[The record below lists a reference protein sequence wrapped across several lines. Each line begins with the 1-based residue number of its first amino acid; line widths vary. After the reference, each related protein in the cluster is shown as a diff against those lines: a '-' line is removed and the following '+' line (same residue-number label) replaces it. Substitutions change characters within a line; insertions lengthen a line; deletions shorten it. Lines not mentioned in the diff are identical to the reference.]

1 MIKTL
6 RFTLMAVMLLICGA
20 ISAQEVTLDFTT
32 NDKWKLPTAATRES
46 KSFTD
51 GTNTITLASP
61 SKSTKEGYKF
71 VSYGGSNYLILGKN
85 GATLTL
91 PKFNFAVSKI
101 VVEGNKGASASVKQ
115 NIFVGDKAVSTETI
129 GAAEKAD
136 PQSDGPAKTNTY
148 EIDPG
153 FQAAGNQYVLKV
165 TSAHNTQI
173 TKILVYKQE
182 GAVKKNAKL
191 AFSEEKVNHEAGT
204 PFTAPTFSKETTAA
218 VKFSS
223 NNEKVATVNAEGV
236 IALGTEEGEAVITAE
251 SAENDVY
258 AAGKATCT
266 IYVWHYVTYKKATA
280 IESGKKYLIVAQRD
294 DKTYYAMPMAET
306 YTYGYLKAQS
316 KEGTLDELKIES
328 SYDDNFVFT
337 TCEDGYSIQDCYG
350 RYLYMDTTDPTKDY
364 NSFNLGEKAVAW
376 TVEPK
381 ADGTFT
387 ISFNNGKFIQFGE
400 GTFTSFGA
408 YAKKMDN
415 TVLPML
421 FVMGEG
427 QTGINNIHT
436 STAVKNNV
444 MYNLAGQRVNKD
456 YKGLVIMNGK
466 KMMVK

>member
-6 RFTLMAVMLLICGA
+6 RFTLMAVMMLVCGA
-20 ISAQEVTLDFTT
+20 ISAQTVTLDFTD
-32 NDKWKLPTAATRES
+32 NSKWKFPEAKANIATEA
-46 KSFTD
+46 KDFTN
-51 GTNTITLASP
+51 GTYTVTLTG
-61 SKSTKEGYKF
+61 STGKEEGYYFNAMGK
-71 VSYGGSNYLILGKN
+71 NLILGKK
-85 GATLTL
+85 GATLKF
-91 PKFNFAVSKI
+91 PKFDFPVSKI
-101 VVEGNKGASASVKQ
+101 VLEGSSNGSGKVTF
-115 NIFVGDKAVSTETI
+115 NIFVGDKAVSTEVTGI
-129 GAAEKAD
+129 KTEQTFEIAAG
-136 PQSDGPAKTNTY
+136 S
-148 EIDPG
+148 
-153 FQAAGNQYVLKV
+153 QAAGTQYVLKL
-165 TSAHNTQI
+165 TNANNIQL
-173 TKILVYKQE
+173 TKVHIYKLD

-223 NNEKVATVNAEGV
+223 NNEKVATVNADGV
-236 IALGTEEGEAVITAE
+236 ISLGTEEGEAVITAE

-280 IESGKKYLIVAQRD
+280 VESGKKYLIVAQRD
-294 DKTYYAMPMAET
+294 DKTYYAMPCKEDAK
-306 YTYGYLKAQS
+306 YGYLQTQK

-350 RYLYMDTTDPTKDY
+350 RYLYMDTEKDY
-364 NSFNLGEKAVAW
+364 STFNLGKDAAAW

-387 ISFNNGKFIQFGE
+387 ITFNNGKFIQFGDD
-400 GTFTSFGA
+400 TYTSFGA

-466 KMMVK
+466 KMMIK

>member
-20 ISAQEVTLDFTT
+20 ISAQEKVTLDFTDNT
-32 NDKWKLPTAATRES
+32 KWKFPETKANIATEA
-46 KSFTD
+46 KEFTD
-51 GTNTITLASP
+51 GTYTVTLTG
-61 SKSTKEGYKF
+61 STGTGEGYYF
-71 VSYGGSNYLILGKN
+71 NTYDNGYLMLGKK
-85 GATLTL
+85 GATLKF
-91 PKFNFAVSKI
+91 PKFDFPVSKI
-101 VVEGNKGASASVKQ
+101 VFEASKNGSGKVTF
-115 NIFVGDKAVSTETI
+115 NIFVDDKAVSTEVTGI
-129 GAAEKAD
+129 KTEQTFDIAAG
-136 PQSDGPAKTNTY
+136 S
-148 EIDPG
+148 
-153 FQAAGNQYVLKV
+153 QAAGTQYVLKL
-165 TSAHNTQI
+165 TNANNIQL
-173 TKILVYKQE
+173 TKVHIYKQT
-182 GAVKKNAKL
+182 GAVKKNAAL
-191 AFSEEKVNHEAGT
+191 AFSEEKINHEAGT
-204 PFTAPTFSKETTAA
+204 SFTSPTFSKETTAE

-266 IYVWHYVTYKKATA
+266 IYVWHYVTYKKATE

-294 DKTYYAMPMAET
+294 DKTYYAMPQKET
-306 YTYGYLKAQS
+306 ANYGYLQTQS

-337 TCEDGYSIQDCYG
+337 SFEDGYSIQDCYG
-350 RYLYMDTTDPTKDY
+350 RYLYMDAEHAA
-364 NSFNLGEKAVAW
+364 FQLGKEAAAWSVEKS
-376 TVEPK
+376 EN
-381 ADGTFT
+381 GTFMLT
-387 ISFNNGKFIQFGE
+387 NNGKYIQFGD
-400 GTFTSFGA
+400 GTYTSFGA
-408 YAKKMDN
+408 YAEKKDN

-421 FVMGEG
+421 FVLGEG

-466 KMMVK
+466 KMMIK

>member
-6 RFTLMAVMLLICGA
+6 RFTLMAVMMLICGA

-46 KSFTD
+46 QGFTD
-51 GTNTITLASP
+51 GAYTITLASP
-61 SKSTKEGYKF
+61 SKGKKEGYKF
-71 VSYGGSNYLILGKN
+71 VSYNGSNYLILGKQ

-101 VVEGNKGASASVKQ
+101 VVEGNKGASAAVKQ

-173 TKILVYKQE
+173 TKVLIYKQE

-191 AFSEEKVNHEAGT
+191 AFSEEKVNHEVGT
-204 PFTAPTFSKETTAA
+204 DFTSPTFSWETTAT

-223 NNEKVATVNAEGV
+223 DNEAVATVNAEGV
-236 IALGTEEGEAVITAE
+236 IALGTEEGKAVITAE
-251 SAENDVY
+251 AAENDKY

-294 DKTYYAMPMAET
+294 DKTYYAMPRKESD
-306 YTYGYLKAQS
+306 TYGYLNTQM

-328 SYDDNFVFT
+328 SYDDNFVFAEF
-337 TCEDGYSIQDCYG
+337 EDGYSIQDCYG
-350 RYLYMDTTDPTKDY
+350 RYLYMDNDATHK
-364 NSFNLGEKAVAW
+364 SFQLGKEPVAW
-376 TVEPK
+376 ELE
-381 ADGTFT
+381 ASDNGTFSLT
-387 ISFNNGKFIQFGE
+387 NNGKFIQFGQ
-400 GTFTSFGA
+400 GTFKSFGA
-408 YAKKMDN
+408 YATMQDN
-415 TVLPML
+415 AVLPML
-421 FVMGEG
+421 FKMVEG
-427 QTGINNIHT
+427 TTGINNIQT
-436 STAVKNNV
+436 TTAVKNNV
-444 MYNLAGQRVNKD
+444 MYNIAGQRVNKD

>member
-20 ISAQEVTLDFTT
+20 ISAQEVTLNFTD
-32 NDKWKLPTAATRES
+32 NSKWKFPVAKANIATEA
-46 KSFTD
+46 KDFTD
-51 GTNTITLASP
+51 GTYTVTLTG
-61 SKSTKEGYKF
+61 STGTGEGYYF
-71 VSYGGSNYLILGKN
+71 NTYDNGYLMLGKK
-85 GATLTL
+85 GATLKF
-91 PKFNFAVSKI
+91 PKFDFPVSKI
-101 VVEGNKGASASVKQ
+101 VLEGSKNGSGKVTF
-115 NIFVGDKAVSTETI
+115 NIFVDDKAVSTEVTGI
-129 GAAEKAD
+129 KTEQTFDIAAG
-136 PQSDGPAKTNTY
+136 S
-148 EIDPG
+148 
-153 FQAAGNQYVLKV
+153 QAAGTQYVLKL
-165 TSAHNTQI
+165 TNANNIQL
-173 TKILVYKQE
+173 TKVHIYKQA
-182 GAVKKNAKL
+182 GAVKKNAAL

-204 PFTAPTFSKETTAA
+204 PFTAPTFSKETTAE

-223 NNEKVATVNAEGV
+223 TNEAVAKVDAKGV
-236 IALGTEEGEAVITAE
+236 ISLGTAEGEAVITAE

-266 IYVWHYVTYKKATA
+266 IYVWHYVTYKKATE

-294 DKTYYAMPMAET
+294 DKTYYAMPQKET
-306 YTYGYLKAQS
+306 ANYGYLQTQS

-337 TCEDGYSIQDCYG
+337 SFEDGYSIQDCYG
-350 RYLYMDTTDPTKDY
+350 RYLYMDAEHAA
-364 NSFNLGEKAVAW
+364 FQLGKEAAAWSVEKS
-376 TVEPK
+376 EN
-381 ADGTFT
+381 GTFMLT
-387 ISFNNGKFIQFGE
+387 NNGKYIQFGD
-400 GTFTSFGA
+400 GTYTSFGA
-408 YAKKMDN
+408 YAEKMDK

-421 FVMGEG
+421 FVLGEG

>member
-20 ISAQEVTLDFTT
+20 ISAQTVTLDFTD
-32 NDKWKLPTAATRES
+32 NSKWKFPEAKANIATEA
-46 KSFTD
+46 KDFTD
-51 GTNTITLASP
+51 GTYTVTLTG
-61 SKSTKEGYKF
+61 STGKEEGYYFNAMGK
-71 VSYGGSNYLILGKN
+71 NLMLGKK
-85 GATLTL
+85 GATLKF
-91 PKFNFAVSKI
+91 PKFDFPVSKI
-101 VVEGNKGASASVKQ
+101 VFEGSSSGSGKVTF
-115 NIFVGDKAVSTETI
+115 NIFVDDKAVSTQATGIKTEQTFEI
-129 GAAEKAD
+129 AAG
-136 PQSDGPAKTNTY
+136 S
-148 EIDPG
+148 
-153 FQAAGNQYVLKV
+153 QAAGTQYVLKL
-165 TSAHNTQI
+165 TNANNIQL
-173 TKILVYKQE
+173 TKVHIYKLE

-191 AFSEEKVNHEAGT
+191 AFSEEKVNHEVGT
-204 PFTAPTFSKETTAA
+204 PFTAPKFTKETTAA

-266 IYVWHYVTYKKATA
+266 IYVWHYVTYKKATE

-294 DKTYYAMPMAET
+294 DKTYYAMPQKET
-306 YTYGYLKAQS
+306 ANYGYLQTQS

-337 TCEDGYSIQDCYG
+337 SFEDGYSIQDCYG
-350 RYLYMDTTDPTKDY
+350 RYLYMDAEHAA
-364 NSFNLGEKAVAW
+364 FQLGKEAAAWSVEKS
-376 TVEPK
+376 EN
-381 ADGTFT
+381 GTFMLT
-387 ISFNNGKFIQFGE
+387 NNGKYIQFGD
-400 GTFTSFGA
+400 GTYTSFGA
-408 YAKKMDN
+408 YAEKKDN

-421 FVMGEG
+421 FVLGEG

-466 KMMVK
+466 KMMIK